1 MASFLD
7 MLNQFASP
15 FARSNLFANQRAV
28 DPFSPAAIAQA
39 GAAGYQPSGSAI
51 QQASPGRFRPDF
63 EGAASGFSPLGPVR
77 PASPVKDPIWDLR
90 RQGGERAPRTP
101 TSKPYEGKNG
111 GGGGWQNPYAGMTAP
126 TMAGILASGDV
137 DRLVSQQIGAMN
149 KPIKQQ
155 IKDRKRE
162 QAHELKVLRQL
173 DAANRQESRKVVG
186 QQSKAD
192 AVYADRMKD
201 LRSESAGETG
211 EIRGELSG
219 LSGGYSESTKSTM
232 ESASRAADERIAE
245 LQRAEAA
252 YGLDAGKSNADS
264 LREMGQIEQA
274 RGGDRRRAARSEAG
288 SDIQEFRRA
297 IQANNSQR
305 GALAQALAGDAFN
318 QRVAEFNAALG
329 LTNAQVDAQAQR
341 DELKAAKQSAQQEA
355 RMKQQEAQQK
365 AYGEWGSTLAD
376 MGNDFTKP
384 YKAMKGGEVID
395 AANEWSSREDVQ
407 KLRQEAI
414 MRGIPPM
421 VVDQW
426 IAENVQYGTG
436 DKQFSHGGLGR
447 LLNPQSWYPGGAIRS
462 QL

>member
-15 FARSNLFANQRAV
+15 FAHSNLFTSKRASS
-28 DPFSPAAIAQA
+28 DPFSPMSIAQA
-39 GAAGYQPSGSAI
+39 GMQQSQPGDNVARSAAGWE
-51 QQASPGRFRPDF
+51 RLRNRDLM
-63 EGAASGFSPLGPVR
+63 GAAQGFSPLGPVK
-77 PASPVKDPIWDLR
+77 PPQQYGPPIPESVLDAQR
-90 RQGGERAPRTP
+90 DRARGGAN
-101 TSKPYEGKNG
+101 KPGGKNKG
-111 GGGGWQNPYAGMTAP
+111 GSGWQNPYAGMTAP
-126 TMAGILASGDV
+126 TMAGILATGDV

-186 QQSKAD
+186 QQEKAD
-192 AVYADRMKD
+192 AAYAARMKG

-211 EIRGELSG
+211 EIRSDLSG
-219 LSGGYSESTKSTM
+219 LSGGYSDSTEAKM

-252 YGLDAGKSNADS
+252 YGLDAGKANADS

-305 GALAQALAGDAFN
+305 SALAQALAGDAFN
-318 QRVAEFNAALG
+318 QRMAEFNAALG
-329 LTNAQVDAQAQR
+329 LTNAQVDAQSQR
-341 DELKAAKQSAQQEA
+341 DELKAAKQQAQQEA
-355 RMKQQEAQQK
+355 RMKQMESQQK
-365 AYGEWGSTLAD
+365 AYGEYGKSLYEL
-376 MGNDFTKP
+376 GNTFTKP
-384 YKAMKGGEVID
+384 YKTIEGDEVID
-395 AANEWSSREDVQ
+395 AQNSWTERADVA
-407 KLRQEAI
+407 KLRQQALLMGVPPAMVEQWLRQNAQFAP
-414 MRGIPPM
+414 RPGLQGI
-421 VVDQW
+421 
-426 IAENVQYGTG
+426 
-436 DKQFSHGGLGR
+436 FGGLSEA
-447 LLNPQSWYPGGAIRS
+447 LNPSSWGIV
-462 QL
+462 